1 MGEVKDEIWGLKSS
15 LWLQVENGFE
25 AGWTEED
32 SGNQKRED
40 VWWVEMVGM
49 RRGQLRKSPAPL
61 PQDWIPARGAR
72 WLWRRGDV
80 TPEDH
85 T

>member
-25 AGWTEED
+25 AGWAEKD
-32 SGNQKRED
+32 SENQKQED
-40 VWWVEMVGM
+40 GWWVEMVGM
-49 RRGQLRKSPAPL
+49 RRGQIQKPPAPL
-61 PQDWIPARGAR
+61 HQDWIRAG
-72 WLWRRGDV
+72 GGGGSG
-80 TPEDH
+80 EDA